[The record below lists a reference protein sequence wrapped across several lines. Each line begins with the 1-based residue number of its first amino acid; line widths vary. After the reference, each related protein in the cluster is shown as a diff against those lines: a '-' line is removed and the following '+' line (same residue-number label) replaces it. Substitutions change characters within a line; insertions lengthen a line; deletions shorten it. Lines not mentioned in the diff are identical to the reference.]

1 MLASRIQQIDT
12 GAAPHRSLRI
22 AAAAFVGAMALLSTQ
37 AFTAHASEVWVGN
50 QRTNA
55 VQILD
60 SDSLAVVAEIKVGTK
75 PHNITFD
82 KDRQRAY
89 VANLRSGDFTVIDAD
104 QRAPIKTIAAG
115 KLTHHVA
122 VSPDDR
128 WLVVTLRGEDR
139 VLVYDAAT
147 YEQVES
153 IAVGKNPG
161 MTVFTPDGSKAYV
174 NNAGEESLSVI
185 DVASWQVTRRIEGVG
200 GWTGALAITPDGGR
214 LIITAGAGDT
224 YALLDTSAD
233 RVVAT
238 GTSGKSPHGVA
249 LTAGGK
255 RAIIVNSLSNDLTE
269 VDMAT
274 GEVIGRIA
282 NVGDKPA
289 FVDLSPDGRFG
300 FVSLIGARAAGDPP
314 KRLSGKTPGVAVV
327 DLSQQKLVHLIE
339 LAGDP
344 LSIAVRR

>member
-1 MLASRIQQIDT
+1 M
-12 GAAPHRSLRI
+12 AAI
-22 AAAAFVGAMALLSTQ
+22 VGALALSAGG
-37 AFTAHASEVWVGN
+37 AFAAHASEVWVGN
-50 QRTNA
+50 QRTNT
-55 VQILD
+55 VQIVD
-60 SDSLAVVAEIKVGTK
+60 SDSPASVAEIQVGTK
-75 PHNITFD
+75 PHNITFS
-82 KDRQRAY
+82 KDRHRAY

-104 QRAPIKTIAAG
+104 ERAPIRTIAAG

-139 VLVYDAAT
+139 VVVYDAAT

-161 MTVFTPDGSKAYV
+161 MTVFTPDGAKAYV

-185 DVASWQVTRRIEGVG
+185 DVANWQVARRIEGVG
-200 GWTGALAITPDGGR
+200 GWTGALAMTPDGGR

-224 YALLDTSAD
+224 YSLLDTSAD

-249 LTAGGK
+249 LTSGGK

-274 GEVIGRIA
+274 GKVVGSVA
-282 NVGDKPA
+282 DVGDKPA
-289 FVDLSPDGRFG
+289 FVDVAPDGRFA
-300 FVSLIGARAAGDPP
+300 FVSMIGERAAGDPP
-314 KRLSGKTPGVAVV
+314 KRLSGKSPGVAVV
-327 DLSQQKLVHLIE
+327 DLSQGKVVHLIA
-339 LAGDP
+339 LGGDP
-344 LSIAVRR
+344 LSVAVRH